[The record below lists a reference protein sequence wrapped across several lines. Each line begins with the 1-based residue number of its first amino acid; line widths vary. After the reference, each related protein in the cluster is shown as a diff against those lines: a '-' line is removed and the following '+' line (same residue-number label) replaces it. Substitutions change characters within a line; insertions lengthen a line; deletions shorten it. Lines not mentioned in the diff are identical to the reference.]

1 MSGQFA
7 GVVQGLTIGSRPI
20 AGRPHDW
27 LLSSV
32 DMTAA
37 RPRNL
42 QLVGVDL
49 GQVDIR
55 LPADADHWLVPG
67 WPATCSASLRP
78 LPRYRKAI

>member
-1 MSGQFA
+1 
-7 GVVQGLTIGSRPI
+7 
-20 AGRPHDW
+20 
-27 LLSSV
+27 V